1 MTMIKI
7 LLAILTLTFLTSCAT
22 YSEEEKQNFDQQI
35 QNYLDEKGVECERS
49 DSGLY
54 FKIIEKGEGKKI
66 KYSDQISFKYRGEL
80 LNGRVFDDKKEP
92 IDFYVKQLISCW
104 KEVLL
109 ELNEG
114 GKVFLVSPPQL
125 GYGDHKLDDIPQ
137 NSVLVFNMEVVEVK

>member
-1 MTMIKI
+1 MLKI
-7 LLAILTLTFLTSCAT
+7 ITPLLFLALLSSCAT
-22 YSEEEKQNFDQQI
+22 YSDDDKQSFDDQIQQYLEEKGIDC
-35 QNYLDEKGVECERS
+35 EKSE
-49 DSGLY
+49 SGLY
-54 FKIIEKGEGKKI
+54 FKIIEKGNGRPI

-92 IDFYVKQLISCW
+92 VDFYVKQLISCW

-109 ELNEG
+109 EINEG

-137 NSVLVFNMEVVEVK
+137 NSILVFTMEVVKVK